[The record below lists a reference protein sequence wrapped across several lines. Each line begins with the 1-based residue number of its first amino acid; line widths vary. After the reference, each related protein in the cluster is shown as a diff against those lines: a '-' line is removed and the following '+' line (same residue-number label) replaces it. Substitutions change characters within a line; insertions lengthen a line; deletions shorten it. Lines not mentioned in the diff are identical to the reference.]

1 LAFLWQ
7 WIGLTRSLWCFLGV
21 FGKKKWIEM
30 GFLGEKTTDLVF
42 PVNTVV
48 GFWNGA
54 SNVLFFYIYLR
65 QTTRRFRPIK
75 L

>member
-21 FGKKKWIEM
+21 FGKKNGLKM

-42 PVNTVV
+42 PINTVV

-54 SNVLFFYIYLR
+54 SDALFFLYI
-65 QTTRRFRPIK
+65 
-75 L
+75 